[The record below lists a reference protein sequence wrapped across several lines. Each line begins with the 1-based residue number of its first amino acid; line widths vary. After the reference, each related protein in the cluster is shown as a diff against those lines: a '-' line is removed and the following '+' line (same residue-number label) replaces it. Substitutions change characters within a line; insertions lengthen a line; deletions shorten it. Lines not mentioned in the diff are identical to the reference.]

1 MSEYVLNFANDLGYG
16 SIKAAL
22 NDEKIKMPSV
32 IASEKPQDITEPIAF
47 DNHDQQASYM
57 KNFLNEM
64 DVSVSSSAVT
74 SQGRYLVGQAAVL
87 SNLPIKAFDVNDFAG
102 KSDDDLAMVLTL
114 SMIAGKRVKDG
125 FFNGEDLS
133 ETLKVT
139 VNMATAL
146 PVAEGKNTGVIVRY
160 KAKFMDKTH
169 TVTFH
174 NFKDPITV
182 AIKFRAVYV
191 ALEGETAQLFIKN
204 ADDKFKATMVADL
217 KANYPELSEI
227 TADDIVQTQN
237 VLGIDIGE
245 GTTDLVMIVNGM
257 VNSKASTSLAKGY
270 GNVLQLANDV
280 LQEQQMGFDNR
291 AQLQSYLAQKVSPF
305 AQKHQKRV
313 QRVVYDQLEPFADEI
328 VTAVSKTMRAANAR
342 AELIFV
348 YGGGSIPMASQSSLR
363 TKLAEKIRRFTGGDE
378 VPVIWITPEY
388 AQVLNE
394 KGLELIL
401 SAIK

>member
-1 MSEYVLNFANDLGYG
+1 
-16 SIKAAL
+16 
-22 NDEKIKMPSV
+22 
-32 IASEKPQDITEPIAF
+32 
-47 DNHDQQASYM
+47 
-57 KNFLNEM
+57 
-64 DVSVSSSAVT
+64 
-74 SQGRYLVGQAAVL
+74 
-87 SNLPIKAFDVNDFAG
+87 
-102 KSDDDLAMVLTL
+102 
-114 SMIAGKRVKDG
+114 
-125 FFNGEDLS
+125 
-133 ETLKVT
+133 
-139 VNMATAL
+139 
-146 PVAEGKNTGVIVRY
+146 
-160 KAKFMDKTH
+160 MDKTH